1 MGKKRNTKFA
11 QVKKILNKD
20 KAEKALKTQEEE
32 SRKRKRFFDPAAC
45 EFSAEK
51 VRRVEQVHSNMYLSH
66 NQALGPPYRVLMDTN
81 FINFSLQNKMDIV
94 QGMMDCL
101 YAKVTPY
108 ICSCVMAE
116 LEKLGD
122 KFKVALRLSK
132 DPRFKRLECDNT
144 YADDCIVDTVTQH
157 PIWIVGT
164 MDKDL
169 KRRIRK
175 IPGVP
180 IMYISK
186 HRYTIERLPD
196 AYGAPRE

>member
-1 MGKKRNTKFA
+1 MGKRKRKFA
-11 QVKKILNKD
+11 QMKKILDKD
-20 KAEKALKTQEEE
+20 KQEHALKKQQKW
-32 SRKRKRFFDPAAC
+32 SADRKKFKDAAAS
-45 EFSAEK
+45 EFMAKE
-51 VRRVEQVHSNMYLSH
+51 VQRVEQVHSQMYLSH
-66 NQALGPPYRVLMDTN
+66 NKALGPPYRVLMDTN
-81 FINFSLQNKMDIV
+81 FINFSLQNKMDVV

-108 ICSCVMAE
+108 ICGCVMAE

-122 KFKVALRLSK
+122 KFKVALRLAK
-132 DPRFKRLECDNT
+132 DPRFKRLECDRT
-144 YADDCIVDTVTQH
+144 YADDCIVDTVKQH
-157 PIWIVGT
+157 RIWIVGT

-169 KRRIRK
+169 RRRLRK

-186 HRYTIERLPD
+186 HKYTVERLPD